1 MEETKSVLSDQ
12 QKLFQEELHS
22 IISPE
27 IFEKQK
33 PSSFNRRAKNASIS
47 FRIALSL

>member
-12 QKLFQEELHS
+12 QKLFQEELFS

-33 PSSFNRRAKNASIS
+33 ATHL
-47 FRIALSL
+47 IAGQKMLQYRLGLL